1 MKNQKGFIQTPILIA
16 IIAGVLVLGGVGYV
30 GIKKYENYQTEKMA
44 REREVQELA
53 EAQKKAFE
61 EAQVEIEKLKQES
74 ETSKE
79 KQKQLEQKISSQKQ
93 PDNLTIS
100 ATELKPYLSAVL
112 HIKCFGNNYT
122 SSGSGTLWKWNNSYA
137 VLTNDHVIL
146 EDGND
151 DCVASWPLDEAQDWQ
166 RGDFFWIDSKTD
178 LDWNNE
184 TDTRVALILNKEKSI
199 NNFPVA
205 NANYS
210 LYSLRRCPTKLPLG
224 SPVVVIGYPAST
236 QTDTNSPRTLTDG
249 VISGHDQS
257 VQPPQGVLPYTD
269 YFVSNKIDSGNS
281 GGVALSK
288 DSTGLCVLGLPTWL
302 KFGKYSAQ
310 GIVQNIHNVLHK
322 Y

>member
-1 MKNQKGFIQTPILIA
+1 MCAVLNTLYLIDIRNRSAHAEKANIFIFNME
-16 IIAGVLVLGGVGYV
+16 G
-30 GIKKYENYQTEKMA
+30 KKPESLSGHISDTRKYDKPNVPEEKA
-44 REREVQELA
+44 PQ
-53 EAQKKAFE
+53 
-61 EAQVEIEKLKQES
+61 EIEKLKQES

-269 YFVSNKIDSGNS
+269 YFVSNKIDSAASICGS
-281 GGVALSK
+281 LSA
-288 DSTGLCVLGLPTWL
+288 S
-302 KFGKYSAQ
+302 
-310 GIVQNIHNVLHK
+310 
-322 Y
+322 